1 MSHPAN
7 QPGNPPASPAS
18 VYPFGLRDEKSRSR
32 PRRLAVIPGDGIG
45 VEVTAQALRA
55 LAPLGVQVETTH
67 FPWSADHYFATGE
80 TLPQGALVDLRD
92 NYDAILF
99 GALGDPRVP
108 EQIVARDVL
117 LGLRF
122 GLDLYINLRPVQLID
137 ERLCPIK
144 GKRLADINFTVLREN
159 TEGPYVQMG
168 GSFKRDTADEVAISE
183 DLNTRRGVER
193 IIRAAYT
200 LATTP
205 HGGTHSPPRVCMVDK
220 ANALPHAH
228 GLWQRTFKAVAR
240 EFPAVAASH
249 LYVDVAAME
258 FVRAPERFDVVVT
271 SNLFGDI
278 LTDLGAALCGGLGV
292 AASGNIHPG
301 RCSLFEPVH
310 GSAPDL
316 AGKGL
321 ANPLAAFL
329 TLALLLEHIGEP
341 LAAQRLRLAVEA
353 VVRAGRTTRDLGGEL
368 NTTQCGDAVLHAL
381 QELPTHSVEPVAK
394 PAVSLSQGG
403 IPP

>member
-1 MSHPAN
+1 MQN
-7 QPGNPPASPAS
+7 TQGRT
-18 VYPFGLRDEKSRSR
+18 YPFGLPPAAQRR
-32 PRRLAVIPGDGIG
+32 PRIAVIPGDGIG

-55 LAPLGVQVETTH
+55 LPALGIDAELTH
-67 FPWSADHYFATGE
+67 FPWSAEHYLATGE
-80 TLPQGALVDLRD
+80 TLPKGALPLLAE
-92 NYDAILF
+92 NFDAILF
-99 GALGDPRVP
+99 GALGDPRIP

-122 GLDLYINLRPVQLID
+122 GLDLYINLRPVELFD
-137 ERLCPIK
+137 ARLCPIK
-144 GKRLADINFTVLREN
+144 NKGPEHIDFVVLREN

-193 IIRAAYT
+193 IIRAAFAMAA
-200 LATTP
+200 LP
-205 HGGTHSPPRVCMVDK
+205 RGGQRSQRPRVCMVDK

-228 GLWQRTFKAVAR
+228 GLWQRVFKQ
-240 EFPAVAASH
+240 VAAEPAAAGIATSH

-278 LTDLGAALCGGLGV
+278 LTDLGAALCGGLGL

-301 RCSLFEPVH
+301 RVSLFEPVH
-310 GSAPDL
+310 GSAPDI
-316 AGKGL
+316 AGRGI

-329 TLALLLEHIGEP
+329 TLALLLDHVGHSGGAE
-341 LAAQRLRLAVEA
+341 RLRAAVRQVTLA
-353 VVRAGRTTRDLGGEL
+353 GQTTVDLGGSL
-368 NTTQCGDAVLHAL
+368 STTQCGDAVLRAL
-381 QELPTHSVEPVAK
+381 ATLPS
-394 PAVSLSQGG
+394 PAVGG
-403 IPP
+403 

>member
-1 MSHPAN
+1 MN
-7 QPGNPPASPAS
+7 QPVPS
-18 VYPFGLRDEKSRSR
+18 VYPFGLPSHLPSGARAGT
-32 PRRLAVIPGDGIG
+32 RRIAVIPGDGIG
-45 VEVTAQALRA
+45 VEVVAQALRA
-55 LAPLGVQVETTH
+55 LEPLGVQVKTTH

-80 TLPQGALVDLRD
+80 TLPSGALAELRD
-92 NYDAILF
+92 HYDAILF

-144 GKRLADINFTVLREN
+144 GKRCADINFVVLREN
-159 TEGPYVQMG
+159 TEGSYVQMG
-168 GSFKRDTADEVAISE
+168 GSFKRDTPDEVAISE

-193 IIRAAYT
+193 ILRAAYE
-200 LATTP
+200 LALVP

-228 GLWQRTFKAVAR
+228 GLWQRTWKALAR
-240 EFPAVAASH
+240 EFPAVASSH

-329 TLALLLEHIGEP
+329 TLGLLLEHIGEP
-341 LAAQRLRLAVEA
+341 VAARQLRAAVEH
-353 VVRAGRTTRDLGGEL
+353 VVRSGQTTKDLGGGL
-368 NTTQCGDAVLHAL
+368 DTVQCGDAVLRAIA
-381 QELPTHSVEPVAK
+381 QVKA
-394 PAVSLSQGG
+394 QGG
-403 IPP
+403 PSD

>member
-1 MSHPAN
+1 MNEPAT
-7 QPGNPPASPAS
+7 S
-18 VYPFGLRDEKSRSR
+18 VYPFGLHQAKAKERSGPHR
-32 PRRLAVIPGDGIG
+32 IAVIPGDGIG
-45 VEVTAQALRA
+45 VEVVAQALRA
-55 LAPLGVQVETTH
+55 LPLLGVETRITH

-80 TLPQGALVDLRD
+80 TLPAGAVADLRD

-108 EQIVARDVL
+108 EQVVARDVL

-144 GKRLADINFTVLREN
+144 GKRPADVNFVVLREN
-159 TEGPYVQMG
+159 TEGAYAQIG
-168 GSFKRDTADEVAISE
+168 GSFKRDTPDEVAISE
-183 DLNTRRGVER
+183 DVNTRRGVER
-193 IIRAAYT
+193 ILRAAYE
-200 LATTP
+200 LALLP
-205 HGGTHSPPRVCMVDK
+205 HGSSHNPPRVCMIDK

-228 GLWQRTFKAVAR
+228 GLWQRTWKALARQFPQVAS
-240 EFPAVAASH
+240 SH

-258 FVRAPERFDVVVT
+258 FVRSPERFDVVVT

-278 LTDLGAALCGGLGV
+278 LTDLGAALCGGLGL

-310 GSAPDL
+310 GSAPDI

-321 ANPLAAFL
+321 ANPLAAYL
-329 TLALLLEHIGEP
+329 TLGLLMEHIGEP
-341 LAAQRLRLAVEA
+341 VAAQRLKEAVEA
-353 VVRAGRTTRDLGGEL
+353 VVRAGHTTRDLGGSL
-368 NTTQCGDAVLHAL
+368 TTTQCGDAVLHAL
-381 QELPTHSVEPVAK
+381 EQNDPNAQNQKSDQSDKESPR
-394 PAVSLSQGG
+394 
-403 IPP
+403 